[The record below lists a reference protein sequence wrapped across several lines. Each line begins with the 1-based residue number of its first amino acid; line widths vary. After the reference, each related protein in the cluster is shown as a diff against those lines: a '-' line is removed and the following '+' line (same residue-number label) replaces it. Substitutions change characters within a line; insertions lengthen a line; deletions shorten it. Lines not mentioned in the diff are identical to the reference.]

1 MNSARVLLIIGVVA
15 ALCCLG
21 HFAWDLLKALERAMT
36 P

>member
-21 HFAWDLLKALERAMT
+21 HFAWDVLQSIGGAIT